1 MSSRDIG
8 HLKSA
13 GTAAP
18 TTKSI
23 DNPSTHNAQIL
34 LTTQEEEEE
43 EEETK
48 TQNEKPQVP
57 TSSTPII
64 IQLHKF

>member
-1 MSSRDIG
+1 
-8 HLKSA
+8 LKSG

-43 EEETK
+43 TK

>member
-1 MSSRDIG
+1 MSSREIG
-8 HLKSA
+8 HLKSG

-18 TTKSI
+18 TSKSI
-23 DNPSTHNAQIL
+23 DNPSTQNAQIL
-34 LTTQEEEEE
+34 LTTQEE

>member
-1 MSSRDIG
+1 MSSREIG
-8 HLKSA
+8 HLKSG

-34 LTTQEEEEE
+34 LTTQEEEE
-43 EEETK
+43 TR

>member
-1 MSSRDIG
+1 MSSREIG
-8 HLKSA
+8 HLKSG

-23 DNPSTHNAQIL
+23 YNPSTHNAQIL
-34 LTTQEEEEE
+34 LTTQE

>member
-43 EEETK
+43 TK